1 MSSIHSFLMQT
12 MIHSHLGKISKLL
25 NGSQTPSNPT
35 IEDFEGNKLHPNF
48 LRPIYKP
55 QDQLMPDEVY
65 Q

>member
-1 MSSIHSFLMQT
+1 MQT